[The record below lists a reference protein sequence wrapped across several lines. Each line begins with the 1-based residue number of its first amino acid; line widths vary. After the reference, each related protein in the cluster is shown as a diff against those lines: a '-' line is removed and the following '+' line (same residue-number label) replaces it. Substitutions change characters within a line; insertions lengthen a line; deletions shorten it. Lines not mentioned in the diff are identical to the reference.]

1 MVIAL
6 ALGGGWGL
14 LVSRVI
20 VAMRGRRASDRRRRA
35 LRAPHVVARRRRARL
50 AARLPR
56 PVRVLAGAVVAA
68 VGGLRRVRTR
78 RATDRRFAHQVPVA
92 VDLVRVAV
100 QAGATPYLAVEL
112 AAGFAPPAVAEPLG
126 GVLHHPRLGVAFV
139 DALATAARN
148 TPGLRPL
155 TEALALA
162 HRLGSPLGPALE
174 RVARDARRE
183 LRRRAEARARTVPVR
198 LLFPLVFLVLPAF
211 GLLTVVP
218 SLVAGWHGI

>member
-1 MVIAL
+1 VIEL

-14 LVSRVI
+14 LGSRAVF
-20 VAMRGRRASDRRRRA
+20 VVRRRRSLRVRSRA
-35 LRAPHVVARRRRARL
+35 LRAERAPRRQLHARVARWLPAPLLQAVGAVWRVAGGIRATHARRA
-50 AARLPR
+50 A
-56 PVRVLAGAVVAA
+56 
-68 VGGLRRVRTR
+68 
-78 RATDRRFAHQVPVA
+78 DRRFAHQIPVA
-92 VDLVRVAV
+92 VDLVQVAV

-112 AAGFAPPAVAEPLG
+112 AARFAPPAAGVPLA
-126 GVLHHPRLGVAFV
+126 GVLNQARLGVPFV
-139 DALATAARN
+139 DALAAAAEA

-218 SLVAGWHGI
+218 SLVSGWHGI